1 MTDRIPLGQV
11 VAYHPRCKTSHQ
23 IMGECPVPTFHLSDD
38 GTLDTVVTCDRCG
51 QDERYTFQ
59 GDGDETYDEYV
70 TYALEDAAID
80 HECKA

>member
-1 MTDRIPLGQV
+1 MFT
-11 VAYHPRCKTSHQ
+11 
-23 IMGECPVPTFHLSDD
+23 LSDD
-38 GTLDTVVTCDRCG
+38 GTMDTVVTCSECG